1 MSESTFH
8 TVRLERITKDYVNE
22 ACEHLDAYNSI
33 KHFAERAVV
42 DNVESIEQDVKGA
55 ADLKRLIQALSRADS
70 IDVEFPER
78 TFNTKIADQNFTT
91 STNIEIAPPMLTSID
106 EVANSTAM
114 SNGGVIRACIIR
126 ELYLISSSDDLL
138 HEPRRSDIEQSWN
151 SIKNNIE
158 MLYSTLLAQL
168 ETKFVT
174 QWESTQ
180 SALEQDEKARD
191 ELVAHYQNY
200 FKESVGYER
209 LRESE
214 VGEEIISNL
223 EMLPHGRG

>member
-1 MSESTFH
+1 MTNTVYK
-8 TVRLERITKDYVNE
+8 TVRLERAQKDYVNE
-22 ACEHLDAYNSI
+22 VSENLDAYNSI

-42 DNVESIEQDVKGA
+42 NNIESIEQEVKGA
-55 ADLKRLIQALSRADS
+55 ADLKRLIQALSRVDS

-78 TFNTKIADQNFTT
+78 TLNTKIADRNFTT
-91 STNIEIAPPMLTSID
+91 STKIEIAPPMLTSID
-106 EVANSTAM
+106 EVANSTAL

-126 ELYLISSSDDLL
+126 ELYLVSSSDEVL

-168 ETKFVT
+168 ETKFVA

-180 SALEQDEKARD
+180 SALEADQKARD
-191 ELVAHYQNY
+191 ALVAHYQNY
-200 FKESVGYER
+200 FKDSVGYER
-209 LRESE
+209 LQENE
-214 VGEEIISNL
+214 FGEEMLSNL
-223 EMLPHGRG
+223 EALPHGTG

>member
-1 MSESTFH
+1 MTNTVYN
-8 TVRLERITKDYVNE
+8 TVRLERAQKDYVNE
-22 ACEHLDAYNSI
+22 VSENLDAYNSI

-42 DNVESIEQDVKGA
+42 NNIESIEQEVKGA
-55 ADLKRLIQALSRADS
+55 ADLKRLIQALSRVDS

-91 STNIEIAPPMLTSID
+91 STKIEIAPPILTSID
-106 EVANSTAM
+106 EVANSTAL

-126 ELYLISSSDDLL
+126 ELYLVSSSDEVL

-168 ETKFVT
+168 ETKFVA

-180 SALEQDEKARD
+180 SALEQDQKARD
-191 ELVAHYQNY
+191 ALVAHYQNY
-200 FKESVGYER
+200 FKDSVGYER
-209 LRESE
+209 LQDSE
-214 VGEEIISNL
+214 FGEEMLSNL
-223 EMLPHGRG
+223 EALPHGTG

>member
-1 MSESTFH
+1 MTN
-8 TVRLERITKDYVNE
+8 TVYQTARLERTQKDYVNE
-22 ACEHLDAYNSI
+22 VSENLDAYNSI
-33 KHFAERAVV
+33 KHFAERAVAN
-42 DNVESIEQDVKGA
+42 NVEPIEQEVKGA
-55 ADLKRLIQALSRADS
+55 ADLKRLIQALSRVDS

-91 STNIEIAPPMLTSID
+91 STKIEIAPPMLTSID
-106 EVANSTAM
+106 EVANSTAL

-126 ELYLISSSDDLL
+126 ELYLVSSSDEVL

-168 ETKFVT
+168 ETKFVA

-180 SALEQDEKARD
+180 SALEADQKARD
-191 ELVAHYQNY
+191 ALVAHYQNY
-200 FKESVGYER
+200 FKDSVGYER
-209 LRESE
+209 LQDSE
-214 VGEEIISNL
+214 FGEEMISNL
-223 EMLPHGRG
+223 EALPHGTG

>member
-1 MSESTFH
+1 MTNTVYN
-8 TVRLERITKDYVNE
+8 TVRLERAQKDYVNE
-22 ACEHLDAYNSI
+22 VSENLDAYNSI

-42 DNVESIEQDVKGA
+42 NNIESIEQEVKGA
-55 ADLKRLIQALSRADS
+55 ADLKRLIQALSRVDS

-91 STNIEIAPPMLTSID
+91 STKIEIAPPILTSID
-106 EVANSTAM
+106 EVANSTAL

-126 ELYLISSSDDLL
+126 ELYLVSSSDEVL

-168 ETKFVT
+168 ETKFVA

-180 SALEQDEKARD
+180 SALDADQKARD
-191 ELVAHYQNY
+191 ALVAHYQNY
-200 FKESVGYER
+200 FKDSVGYER

-214 VGEEIISNL
+214 FGEEMVSNL
-223 EMLPHGRG
+223 EALPHGTG